1 MTETL
6 NKNSYWASY
15 NNIYFPDFRNIS
27 GEEAQAKEKGP
38 DLYSWQNSSRAK
50 IFRRD
55 HNKVIDLP
63 TMIHMMRFIFENIFS
78 FCVNRFDLF
87 LNNRYNDFQHD
98 DLSKCNCTPPY
109 SAELTISARDDLND
123 INGTYPDG
131 HLGHRCL
138 GATDVKVRI
147 MSDHSSLIISFL

>member
-63 TMIHMMRFIFENIFS
+63 TMIHMMRLILNRSLFFLI
-78 FCVNRFDLF
+78 NRFSLF
-87 LNNRYNDFQHD
+87 KQ
-98 DLSKCNCTPPY
+98 
-109 SAELTISARDDLND
+109 
-123 INGTYPDG
+123 
-131 HLGHRCL
+131 
-138 GATDVKVRI
+138 
-147 MSDHSSLIISFL
+147 